1 MKHIDIAE
9 ENPIEAT
16 NINVVGTI
24 NVINACIQN
33 KVKKLLFIST
43 DKASSPTGIYGTTK
57 LLAEKNVLLSNK
69 VADTKMSVVRFGNL
83 IGSSGSIFKKW
94 SCSDSKIINITD
106 KNVTRFFIKITD
118 AATKSIY
125 LMNTLNVNE
134 IWIARMKSA
143 HIYKI
148 AKAMANDKTIEIVGL
163 RSNEKLHE
171 DIISITDFG
180 TVYENNDFY
189 TINPNGTQNN
199 FTYNSIN
206 NLQWFTEK
214 DIEKFI

>member
-134 IWIARMKSA
+134 I
-143 HIYKI
+143 
-148 AKAMANDKTIEIVGL
+148 
-163 RSNEKLHE
+163 
-171 DIISITDFG
+171 
-180 TVYENNDFY
+180 
-189 TINPNGTQNN
+189 
-199 FTYNSIN
+199 
-206 NLQWFTEK
+206 
-214 DIEKFI
+214 